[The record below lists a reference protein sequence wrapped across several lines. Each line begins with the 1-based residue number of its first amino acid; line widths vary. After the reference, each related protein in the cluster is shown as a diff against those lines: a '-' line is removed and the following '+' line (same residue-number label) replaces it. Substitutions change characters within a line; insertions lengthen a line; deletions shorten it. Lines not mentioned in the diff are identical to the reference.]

1 MPPTVEFV
9 TAPPTSVVVT
19 RFHISA
25 AEMPGVGDRIGA
37 AFGTVIAGLG
47 KAGVVTDGPAFAY
60 YEPVGDGFD
69 VSAGFEVPVT
79 QTAPDGLQLL
89 TLEPTEVAH
98 LTHLGSYADLPR
110 AYDDLREQVEAS
122 QRTLR
127 PDGPMWEEYWSE
139 PGTPE
144 AETRTEI
151 FWPVSAQAG

>member
-1 MPPTVEFV
+1 MAPTVEFV
-9 TAPPTSVVVT
+9 TVPRTTAVVA

-37 AFGTVIAGLG
+37 AFGTVIGGLSRT
-47 KAGVVTDGPAFAY
+47 GVVVDGPAFAY
-60 YEPVGDGFD
+60 YDPVGDGFD
-69 VSAGFEVPVT
+69 VSAGFEVPGT
-79 QTAPDGLQLL
+79 TSAPDDLELL
-89 TLEPTEVAH
+89 VLEPTEVAH

-110 AYDDLREQVEAS
+110 AYDDLRSQVEVAH
-122 QRTLR
+122 RTLQ

-151 FWPVSAQAG
+151 FWPVSSRTA